1 MMLLRFWPYM
11 AVVDGF
17 QHWVYENHAA
27 ATDPAN
33 CDAAWTDLWQRFMP
47 GVDWSG
53 LEAEMETGWQ
63 RKAHILQTPFYYIE
77 YGLAQLGALQI
88 WRNFLRDQAGAVAAY
103 RRALALGG
111 TVPLPQLYATAGARL
126 SFDADT
132 LGEAVELIEKTV
144 YRLEEEQE
152 VFS

>member
-1 MMLLRFWPYM
+1 M
-11 AVVDGF
+11 AFSIGF
-17 QHWVYENHAA
+17 TRTMPPLPTRQ
-27 ATDPAN
+27 N

-63 RKAHILQTPFYYIE
+63 RKAHILQTPFYYNRIRP
-77 YGLAQLGALQI
+77 GAAGALQI
-88 WRNFLRDQAGAVAAY
+88 WGNFLRDQAGAVAAY

-111 TVPLPQLYATAGARL
+111 TAPLPQLYATAGARL
-126 SFDADT
+126 AFDADT
-132 LGEAVELIEKTV
+132 LASGRVDREDV

-152 VFS
+152 YLYKPKPR